1 MGGYGGHGIFGYGS
15 RGYGSHGYGSHGYG
29 SHGYGSHGYRS
40 HGYGNKPSLAL
51 DQSVSHLLTPHFARY
66 LHKSYNPYL
75 LRGHGYGY
83 GPGGYGIQGYGNVY
97 RGIVGAPN
105 PYYGTANGGAIQSQ
119 VYSQA
124 PAYSQAPTYIEAPPN
139 SQAQG
144 YRQPQ
149 QYQTKTQAYNQPQ
162 PYNEQYSSNQPQS
175 YNQPSS
181 YSITESYPATEGY
194 DAPAKTNPYD
204 TEAYAPEHTYEQSY
218 SQHQTYESPSYESN
232 KHETLQPYGMS
243 YQPQVYNQGYE
254 TRYTPQSNEAQQAH
268 VHSQESKPIQPAVS
282 NA

>member
-1 MGGYGGHGIFGYGS
+1 MG
-15 RGYGSHGYGSHGYG
+15 
-29 SHGYGSHGYRS
+29 
-40 HGYGNKPSLAL
+40 KPSLAL

-97 RGIVGAPN
+97 RGNGGAPN
-105 PYYGTANGGAIQSQ
+105 PYYGTANGGVIQSQ

-124 PAYSQAPTYIEAPPN
+124 PAYSQASTYTEAPPN

-175 YNQPSS
+175 SNQRQSYHQPQSYKQPSS

-194 DAPAKTNPYD
+194 DAPATNPYD

-232 KHETLQPYGMS
+232 KYETLQPYGLS

-268 VHSQESKPIQPAVS
+268 VHSQESKPIQPTVS